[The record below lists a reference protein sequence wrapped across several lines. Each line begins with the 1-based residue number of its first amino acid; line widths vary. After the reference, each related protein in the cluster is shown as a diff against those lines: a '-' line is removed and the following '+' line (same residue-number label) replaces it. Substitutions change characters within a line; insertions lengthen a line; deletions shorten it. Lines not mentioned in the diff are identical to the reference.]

1 VLSSAVKDSGVQD
14 GTVSVL
20 TIEKFFANE
29 PEPKIQVVVGS
40 PRASK
45 NVRYTPAGVFIETV

>member
-1 VLSSAVKDSGVQD
+1 MQD